1 MKSRLPAI
9 PSSDTENMKK
19 VIHHALNNSK
29 VYSLNEFI
37 DLRKKVIIVIDDYT
51 RNTPILP
58 SIEILYEKLR
68 LIGVK
73 NEQIFVLTS
82 NGTHRKMNKEEIY
95 QRLGSLSDVIKVVQH
110 DCYDKNNLFYVG
122 DIDGVPVTLNNLL
135 QNDEANV
142 IGIGSIMAHKFSGW
156 SGGGKIIC
164 PGITGYETIFLSHK
178 KAIME
183 EQISPG
189 QSNNWFRTFINKV
202 SKIAGLKYLINFIP
216 GTKGVFSVL
225 AGEPESVFK
234 GGVEAAKNNLTD
246 WFENH
251 FDIAIISAYPAIYD
265 LWQGAKAFYLGDMVL
280 KDGGTIILATP
291 LNEVM
296 GDHPDFLSTLNMDSL
311 HIRNLLDKNL
321 IDDPLAA
328 VAAYA
333 IKNISE
339 HSTLRVVST
348 NPAAQHIKILDHEIT
363 NDFQMVLEETLNKFT
378 NDVIIIEDTYVL
390 PKKNS

>member
-122 DIDGVPVTLNNLL
+122 DIDGVPVTLNN
-135 QNDEANV
+135 
-142 IGIGSIMAHKFSGW
+142 
-156 SGGGKIIC
+156 
-164 PGITGYETIFLSHK
+164 
-178 KAIME
+178 
-183 EQISPG
+183 
-189 QSNNWFRTFINKV
+189 
-202 SKIAGLKYLINFIP
+202 
-216 GTKGVFSVL
+216 
-225 AGEPESVFK
+225 
-234 GGVEAAKNNLTD
+234 
-246 WFENH
+246 
-251 FDIAIISAYPAIYD
+251 
-265 LWQGAKAFYLGDMVL
+265 
-280 KDGGTIILATP
+280 
-291 LNEVM
+291 
-296 GDHPDFLSTLNMDSL
+296 
-311 HIRNLLDKNL
+311 
-321 IDDPLAA
+321 
-328 VAAYA
+328 
-333 IKNISE
+333 
-339 HSTLRVVST
+339 
-348 NPAAQHIKILDHEIT
+348 
-363 NDFQMVLEETLNKFT
+363 
-378 NDVIIIEDTYVL
+378 
-390 PKKNS
+390 